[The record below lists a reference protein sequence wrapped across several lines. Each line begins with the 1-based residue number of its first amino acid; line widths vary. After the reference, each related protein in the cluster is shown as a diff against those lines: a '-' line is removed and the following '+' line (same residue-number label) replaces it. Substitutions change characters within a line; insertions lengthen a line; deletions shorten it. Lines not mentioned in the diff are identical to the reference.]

1 MLCYGVH
8 PYEDSAKL
16 RIINANYQIPEDDR
30 QYTVFHDLISM
41 FTIFYTRMYEELTVM
56 SHNVMIVNILL
67 QVYCLVDY
75 VFDCMRV
82 IAIDVHMTFLD

>member
-30 QYTVFHDLISM
+30 QYTVFHDLISTFPM
-41 FTIFYTRMYEELTVM
+41 FCTRMYEELTVM
-56 SHNVMIVNILL
+56 SHNVMIVKI
-67 QVYCLVDY
+67 
-75 VFDCMRV
+75 
-82 IAIDVHMTFLD
+82 